1 MFKKKSP
8 SDKILYSD
16 IKEVMNRRLYHFP
29 KKIRNV
35 ILDEMIE
42 CNLIKKINKQIYE
55 LNLQFGDS
63 RVSKA
68 NITIE

>member
-55 LNLQFGDS
+55 LNLQFGDF